1 MQLIEWDWTASGRQL
16 LAAAA
21 AVAILAVLVWRR
33 RVRSVAASLAL
44 VMLAAGGWAVAYAL
58 ELAAADP
65 ASQQLWADLKFVGL
79 CLLPPAW
86 VVFTLRWTGRA
97 GWLSSGTLALL
108 AVNALAMLVILANEQ
123 TRDLVF
129 ALTPD
134 AADPAARVEY
144 GPLYW
149 VNLGYTGAV
158 VLSGSVLLVLTLVR
172 LSRVYRR
179 RRATLLAALLLPWV
193 AAAVTPLAADRLDA
207 VDLTPFGFAASTLV
221 IAWAVLRLRLTM
233 IAPLTRGVAFDTIHD
248 GVIVLDVAGRV
259 VDLNLAAIGIL
270 HTTVAQALGRALRD
284 LLPRHAD
291 VVLTRFGLKSQ
302 RTEIALREPEQT
314 WWYELTLSKL
324 RDPTGQ
330 SIGQVVVL
338 HDITARRRAT
348 EELRHSEERLQTV
361 VSNVPVILFA
371 CDDQG
376 ICTMSEGRALE
387 TLGLA
392 PGEMVGR
399 PLFGSHP
406 DFDRIVADLYMAL
419 AGEPVR
425 EVVRAGER
433 AFETQYRPLR
443 DRDGTITGVIGV
455 ATDVTERER
464 VERVRADLSH
474 RLITAQED
482 ERRRLAS
489 DLHDDAIQVLAAA
502 ATDYAALQARL
513 EATLEPGTYVQ
524 VKSQL
529 DRVQKNL
536 GEGLQSARTFLFN
549 LRPPLLDDKGLA
561 AAVEQQ
567 LERHAERTG
576 WETELIWE
584 LDERL
589 EPDMETVAFRTL
601 QEALTNVA
609 KHARATRVTVRGRP
623 QDHAVVIEV
632 RDDGVGF
639 DLAEARRRLPV
650 FGHLG
655 LRSMSERVE
664 TVGGVFEVTT
674 RPGHGTILSLWLPRA
689 RRQPDPASEAERL

>member
-1 MQLIEWDWTASGRQL
+1 MRLIEWEWTSAGRAL
-16 LAAAA
+16 LGA
-21 AVAILAVLVWRR
+21 AVVVAVLAVLVWRR

-44 VMLAAGGWAVAYAL
+44 VVLAAVGWAGGYAL
-58 ELAAADP
+58 ELAAPDLATQ
-65 ASQQLWADLKFVGL
+65 AVWADLKFLGL

-86 VVFTLRWTGRA
+86 VVFTLRWTGRG
-97 GWLSSGTLALL
+97 GWLGPGTLALL
-108 AVNALAMLVILANEQ
+108 AVNAWVMLVLLANAA
-123 TRDLVF
+123 THDLVF
-129 ALTPD
+129 SLRPDGQTPAL
-134 AADPAARVEY
+134 RVAY

-179 RRATLLAALLLPWV
+179 RRLVLLVALALPWL
-193 AAAVTPLAADRLDA
+193 AAAVTGLAADRLQG
-207 VDLTPFGFAASTLV
+207 VDLTPFGFAAGVALL
-221 IAWAVLRLRLTM
+221 AWVVLRLQLTLV
-233 IAPLTRGVAFDTIHD
+233 APLTRGVAFDTIHD
-248 GVIVLDVAGRV
+248 GVIVLDTSGRV
-259 VDLNLAAIGIL
+259 VDLNLAALGIL
-270 HTTVAQALGRALRD
+270 HTTVSDALGRKLRD
-284 LLPRHAD
+284 LLPPHAD

-324 RDPTGQ
+324 RDPMGQ
-330 SIGQVVVL
+330 AIGQVVVL

-348 EELRHSEERLQTV
+348 EELRRSEERLSTV

-371 CDDQG
+371 CDADG
-376 ICTMSEGRALE
+376 MCTLSEGRALE
-387 TLGLA
+387 SLGLE

-406 DFDRIVADLYMAL
+406 DHDLIVADLYRAL
-419 AGEPVR
+419 AGDE
-425 EVVRAGER
+425 VRAVVWVGER
-433 AFETQYRPLR
+433 AFETWYRPLR
-443 DRDGTITGVIGV
+443 DAGDKITGVIGV
-455 ATDVTERER
+455 ASDVTGRER
-464 VERVRADLSH
+464 MERLRADLSH

-502 ATDYAALQARL
+502 LTDYAALQARL
-513 EATLEPGTYVQ
+513 ETTLPPVEYVK
-524 VKSQL
+524 VKGHL
-529 DRVQKNL
+529 DRVHKNL
-536 GEGLQSARTFLFN
+536 ADGLQSARTFLFN
-549 LRPPLLDDKGLA
+549 LRPPLLDDEGLA
-561 AAVEQQ
+561 AAVAQQ
-567 LERHAERTG
+567 LQRHAERTG
-576 WETELIWE
+576 WETELVWE
-584 LDERL
+584 LDGRL

-609 KHARATRVTVRGRP
+609 KHARATRVAVRARAQG
-623 QDHAVVIEV
+623 QAVLIEV

-674 RPGHGTILSLWLPRA
+674 KPGQGTRLRLWLPGAYR
-689 RRQPDPASEAERL
+689 DAEPETEPLP